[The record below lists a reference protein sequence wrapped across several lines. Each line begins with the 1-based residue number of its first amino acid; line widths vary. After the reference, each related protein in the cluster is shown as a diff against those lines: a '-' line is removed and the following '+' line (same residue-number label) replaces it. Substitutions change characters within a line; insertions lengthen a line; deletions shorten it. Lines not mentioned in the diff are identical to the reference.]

1 MMVKVP
7 WRGVPKAEVKEEAP
21 EPPIRK
27 GEVRVDAPP
36 PPIRRARS
44 GPEEGKIEGES
55 NG

>member
-7 WRGVPKAEVKEEAP
+7 YRGVPKAEVKEEAP

-27 GEVRVDAPP
+27 GEVKRE